1 MHQKY
6 LTGHLKSKNINLE
19 HDFSKATYKDSIF
32 V

>member
-6 LTGHLKSKNINLE
+6 FNLRSENTKLE